1 MNREQRKYFTD
12 RIDSELNKALTE
24 LQARTEKKIKQ
35 LPNKCEALANLM
47 TKPQVRKA
55 VCDAMQSFLMDQRP
69 DTVIGDVSV
78 YFKNRYSGSRSCT
91 LDLSA
96 KIPEIQAVL
105 DDYDSSINR
114 IMDERSAI
122 QTKLYEAK
130 LALKDQIMFGED
142 AEKLL
147 GQLTE
152 FRNTISELV
161 NNF

>member
-96 KIPEIQAVL
+96 KSRRSRPCSTIMTAALIVL
-105 DDYDSSINR
+105 WTSGAPSRRSS
-114 IMDERSAI
+114 
-122 QTKLYEAK
+122 TKP
-130 LALKDQIMFGED
+130 
-142 AEKLL
+142 
-147 GQLTE
+147 
-152 FRNTISELV
+152 SSP
-161 NNF
+161 

>member
-12 RIDSELNKALTE
+12 RIDSELNKAFTE
-24 LQARTEKKIKQ
+24 LRARTEKKIKQ

-69 DTVIGDVSV
+69 DTAIGDLTV
-78 YFKNRYSGSRSCT
+78 YIKNRYTGCRST
-91 LDLSA
+91 SLDLS
-96 KIPEIQAVL
+96 KEVPEIQEVL
-105 DDYDSSINR
+105 DDYDNAVNR
-114 IMDERSAI
+114 IHDESSAI

-147 GQLTE
+147 SQLTE
-152 FRNTISELV
+152 FRSTISELV